1 MEMDEY
7 LNFKSS
13 DNLRNKY
20 SGKTFNLD
28 ESENLKDKKSF
39 VNFISS
45 KNKIVLKSC
54 FDHKG
59 AKKFLSDKN
68 KAMDE
73 IVLEDEIP
81 DENIEKRKKK
91 KKFNKK
97 SKTRDKKHLRSES
110 HKALE
115 TLGKRR
121 TCDNLKPY
129 HKLLSEKTLPDKNFK
144 SKNNKGQLNSN
155 SDKRNS
161 LKMSSIISNFSN
173 IQFKESLNLAVNKN
187 DSFISSIIKEM
198 VRVKN

>member
-1 MEMDEY
+1 MDEY
-7 LNFKSS
+7 LNIKSS
-13 DNLRNKY
+13 NNLRKKY

-28 ESENLKDKKSF
+28 SSENLKDKKSL

-59 AKKFLSDKN
+59 AKRFLSDKN

-73 IVLEDEIP
+73 IFLEDEIP
-81 DENIEKRKKK
+81 DENIEKSKKK

-110 HKALE
+110 HKALD
-115 TLGKRR
+115 TLGKQK
-121 TCDNLKPY
+121 TCENLKVY

-144 SKNNKGQLNSN
+144 DKKNKGELNLY
-155 SDKRNS
+155 SDKRKY
-161 LKMSSIISNFSN
+161 LKMNSFNSNFSN
-173 IQFKESLNLAVNKN
+173 IKSKESLNLVLNTN
-187 DSFISSIIKEM
+187 DSFINSIINEM
-198 VRVKN
+198 VRIKN

>member
-1 MEMDEY
+1 MDEY
-7 LNFKSS
+7 LNIKSS
-13 DNLRNKY
+13 NNLRKKY

-28 ESENLKDKKSF
+28 SSENLKDKKSL

-59 AKKFLSDKN
+59 AKRFLSDKN

-73 IVLEDEIP
+73 IFLEDEIP
-81 DENIEKRKKK
+81 DENIEKSKKK

-110 HKALE
+110 HKALD
-115 TLGKRR
+115 TLGKQK
-121 TCDNLKPY
+121 TCENLKVY

-144 SKNNKGQLNSN
+144 DKKNKGELNLY
-155 SDKRNS
+155 SDKRKY
-161 LKMSSIISNFSN
+161 LKMNSFNSNFSN
-173 IQFKESLNLAVNKN
+173 IKIKESLNLVLNTN
-187 DSFISSIIKEM
+187 DSFINSIINEM
-198 VRVKN
+198 VRIKN

>member
-1 MEMDEY
+1 MDEY
-7 LNFKSS
+7 LNIKSS
-13 DNLRNKY
+13 NNLRKKY

-28 ESENLKDKKSF
+28 ASENLKDKKSL

-59 AKKFLSDKN
+59 AKRFLSDKN

-73 IVLEDEIP
+73 IFLEDEIP
-81 DENIEKRKKK
+81 DENIEKSKKK

-110 HKALE
+110 HKALD
-115 TLGKRR
+115 TLGKQK
-121 TCDNLKPY
+121 TCENLKVY

-144 SKNNKGQLNSN
+144 DKKNKGELNLY
-155 SDKRNS
+155 SDKRKY
-161 LKMSSIISNFSN
+161 LKMNSFNSNFSN
-173 IQFKESLNLAVNKN
+173 IKIKESLNLVLNTN
-187 DSFISSIIKEM
+187 DSFINSIINEM
-198 VRVKN
+198 VRIKN